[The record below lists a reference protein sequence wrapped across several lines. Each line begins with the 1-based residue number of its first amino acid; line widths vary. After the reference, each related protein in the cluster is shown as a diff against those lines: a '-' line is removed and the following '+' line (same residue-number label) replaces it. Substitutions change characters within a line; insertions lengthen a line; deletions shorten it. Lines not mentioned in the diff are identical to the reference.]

1 MHITSETIT
10 KGLAD
15 RNVLIAAIGLVLS
28 ATMWPPAGRA
38 AHGAELDLRPI
49 TVTPEP
55 LGQLHP
61 KLRWMTR
68 DKIRGIWI
76 TDDLFDKSVEGD
88 KTKAQV
94 IADAGFNLVIV
105 ESTPNTDNTR
115 SPVVDTS
122 KPYELKHDRT
132 KSTDLETRLAPN
144 VAEAHRVGL
153 SFFIGWK
160 YGTHHLEPYRKYRS
174 PTNGLA
180 KLTCCPLDEAYI
192 AGQHIGK
199 WAVKV
204 AQGGGDGIN
213 IDTEMYY
220 SDTASYHGP
229 CVCDDC
235 FAAYLKEYA
244 DDWEA
249 VYDRVP
255 AGKRGEWLVDR
266 KAMDSLESRWRGG
279 DHYAI
284 FAAKRVENLWDGIR
298 RRCQAI
304 NPAFVLARYHVFDDV
319 PGMERGMGTSTVPC
333 LMLNGNEYPHG
344 AYRSSFQRMN
354 RIADNFPVLYLPG
367 MYIAVQPL
375 ETLVENAL
383 QASLYTDGW
392 WAWYG
397 NALLTDGLSKF
408 GAQYGR
414 FGTTSRSDYLDRIKA
429 VHAEI
434 DELLTLPRN
443 QWPKRQDGKLN
454 WLKAKVDKAEAEAA
468 KSPSDETAKALGE
481 AKTDFEN
488 YMKLVRQGGY

>member
-1 MHITSETIT
+1 MNTF
-10 KGLAD
+10 AD
-15 RNVLIAAIGLVLS
+15 RSASVVAVVLVLIAMA
-28 ATMWPPAGRA
+28 WPMAGCA
-38 AHGAELDLRPI
+38 AHADELDLRPI
-49 TVTPEP
+49 EFKPEP

-68 DKIRGIWI
+68 DKIRAIWI
-76 TDDLFDKSVEGD
+76 TDELFEKSVEGD

-94 IADAGFNLVIV
+94 IADAGFNLVVV
-105 ESTPNTDNTR
+105 EMGPNTDNTR
-115 SPVVDTS
+115 STVVDTS

-132 KSTDLETRLAPN
+132 KSTRLETQLARN

-153 SFFIGWK
+153 SLIIGWK

-174 PTNGLA
+174 PTKGLA

-204 AQGGGDGIN
+204 AQGGADGIN

-220 SDTASYHGP
+220 SDTSSYYAP

-244 DDWEA
+244 ADWEA

-255 AGKRGEWLVDR
+255 AEKRGEWLVDR
-266 KAMDSLESRWRGG
+266 KAMDSLESMWRGG
-279 DHYAI
+279 AHYAT
-284 FAAKRVENLWDGIR
+284 FATKRVEELWDRIR
-298 RRCQAI
+298 ARCQAI

-319 PGMERGMGTSTVPC
+319 PGMERGMGTSSVPC
-333 LMLNGNEYPHG
+333 LMFNANEYHHG

-354 RIADNFPVLYLPG
+354 RIAGNFPVLYLCG
-367 MYIAVQPL
+367 LFINVQPL
-375 ETLVENAL
+375 ETLAENAL

-392 WAWYG
+392 YAWYG
-397 NALLTDGLSKF
+397 TALLIDGLTK
-408 GAQYGR
+408 QHGR
-414 FGTTSRSDYLDRIKA
+414 FGTTSRSECLDRIKA
-429 VHAEI
+429 LHAEI
-434 DELLTLPRN
+434 DELLALPRN

-481 AKTDFEN
+481 AKTEYAN
-488 YMKLVRQGGY
+488 YMKLVGAGGY

>member
-1 MHITSETIT
+1 M
-10 KGLAD
+10 
-15 RNVLIAAIGLVLS
+15 NVLAFRNILVASIGLVLS
-28 ATMWPPAGRA
+28 AMAWPLAGCA
-38 AHGAELDLRPI
+38 AQAGEFELRSID
-49 TVTPEP
+49 VKPEP

-68 DKIRGIWI
+68 DKVRGIWT

-94 IADAGFNLVIV
+94 IADAGFNLAIV
-105 ESTPNTDNTR
+105 EMGPNTDNTR

-122 KPYELKHDRT
+122 KPYELKHDRS
-132 KSTDLETRLAPN
+132 KSTDLETRLARN

-153 SFFIGWK
+153 SLFIGWK

-174 PTNGLA
+174 PTKGLA
-180 KLTCCPLDEAYI
+180 TTTCCPLDEAYI

-199 WAVKV
+199 WAVKI
-204 AQGGGDGIN
+204 AEGGADGNTIA
-213 IDTEMYY
+213 TEMYY
-220 SDTASYHGP
+220 SDTTSYPGP

-244 DDWEA
+244 ADWEA

-255 AGKRGEWLVDR
+255 AEKRGEWLVDR
-266 KAMDSLESRWRGG
+266 KAMDSLESRWRDGA
-279 DHYAI
+279 HYAI
-284 FAAKRVENLWDGIR
+284 FATKRVENLWDGIR
-298 RRCQAI
+298 RKCQAI

-319 PGMERGMGTSTVPC
+319 PGMERGMGTSSVPC
-333 LMLNGNEYPHG
+333 LMLNANEYPHG

-354 RIADNFPVLYLPG
+354 RIADDFPVLYLPG

-375 ETLVENAL
+375 DTLADNAL
-383 QASLYTDGW
+383 QALLYTDGW

-397 NALLTDGLSKF
+397 NALLTDGLSN
-408 GAQYGR
+408 QYGR
-414 FGTTSRSDYLDRIKA
+414 FGTTSRSEYLDRIKA

-434 DELLTLPRN
+434 ETLLTLPRD

-468 KSPSDETAKALGE
+468 KSPSDETAKALAE
-481 AKTDFEN
+481 AKVDFEN

>member
-1 MHITSETIT
+1 MNV
-10 KGLAD
+10 LAF
-15 RNVLIAAIGLVLS
+15 RNVLIASIGLVLS
-28 ATMWPPAGRA
+28 AMAWPLTGCA
-38 AHGAELDLRPI
+38 AQAAELELRSI
-49 TVTPEP
+49 DVKPEP

-68 DKIRGIWI
+68 DKVRGIWI

-105 ESTPNTDNTR
+105 EMNPNTDNTR
-115 SPVVDTS
+115 STVVDTS

-132 KSTDLETRLAPN
+132 KSTDLETRLAGN

-153 SFFIGWK
+153 SLFIGWK

-174 PTNGLA
+174 PTKGVA
-180 KLTCCPLDEAYI
+180 TYTCCPLDEAYI

-204 AQGGGDGIN
+204 AQGGADGIN

-220 SDTASYHGP
+220 SDTSSYRAP

-235 FAAYLKEYA
+235 FATYLKEYA
-244 DDWEA
+244 TDWEA

-255 AGKRGEWLVDR
+255 ADERGQWLVDR
-266 KAMDSLESRWRGG
+266 KALNSLESTWRSSSS
-279 DHYAI
+279 HYAL
-284 FAAKRVENLWDGIR
+284 FATKRVEELWDRIR
-298 RRCQAI
+298 VKCQAI
-304 NPAFVLARYHVFDDV
+304 NPAFVLARYHVFDDL
-319 PGMERGMGTSTVPC
+319 PGMERGMGTSSVPC
-333 LMLNGNEYPHG
+333 LMFNSNEYPHG

-354 RIADNFPVLYLPG
+354 RIADDFPVLYLPG
-367 MYIAVQPL
+367 MFIHVQPL
-375 ETLVENAL
+375 ETLAKNAL

-392 WAWYG
+392 WVWYG
-397 NALLTDGLSKF
+397 NALLTDGLP
-408 GAQYGR
+408 GHYGR
-414 FGTTSRSDYLDRIKA
+414 FGTTSRSECLDRIKA

-468 KSPSDETAKALGE
+468 KSPSAETAKALAE

-488 YMKLVRQGGY
+488 YMKLVRKGGY